1 MSETHDTHAAHVE
14 KEYSIL
20 QIAMNLTIACLVS
33 GIILA
38 TTYFITHPIAVEK
51 AKMLEEQA
59 MKDLVAEADSFNAV
73 EGQEGWFAA
82 EKAGSIIAYI
92 VPSESKGYGGTIKIM
107 VAVSTDGK
115 VIDYNIL
122 SMNETPGLG
131 DSAAK
136 DFFRDRIKGKTSD
149 DLIVVKDP
157 SNKEN
162 VQALTGATITSRAV
176 TEGVR
181 AAVDE
186 VIEFTGGK

>member
-1 MSETHDTHAAHVE
+1 MTEIHAE

-20 QIAMNLTIACLVS
+20 QIAMNLTAACLIS

-38 TTYFITHPIAVEK
+38 GTFFVTHPIALEK
-51 AKMLEEQA
+51 NKMLEEQA
-59 MKDLVAEADSFNAV
+59 MKNLVAEADTFSAV
-73 EGQEGWFAA
+73 DEKDGWFAA
-82 EKAGSIIAYI
+82 EKNGNVIAYI
-92 VPSESKGYGGTIKIM
+92 VPGESKGYGGAIKIM
-107 VAVSTDGK
+107 VAVSSDGK

-131 DSAAK
+131 DNAAK

-149 DLIVVKDP
+149 ALVVVKDP
-157 SNKEN
+157 SNTEN

-176 TEGVR
+176 TDGIK

-186 VIEFTGGK
+186 VTAFTGGK